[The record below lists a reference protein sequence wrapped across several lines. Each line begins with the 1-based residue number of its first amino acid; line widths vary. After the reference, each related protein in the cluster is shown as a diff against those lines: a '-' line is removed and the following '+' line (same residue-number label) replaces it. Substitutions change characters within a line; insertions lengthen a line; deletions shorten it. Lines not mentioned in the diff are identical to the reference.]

1 MDWNE
6 QALSLWNE
14 GKGNEAVSALFKAI
28 EQQPNDPD
36 GYYNLIQLLIAGDK
50 LADAAGV
57 LETAQEKFPRDRAI
71 VFAKGNWHYEQQ
83 QFTEALACYEDVFQH
98 KEHPLAGEAAAMM
111 GQCYLSLNQP
121 KLALVYLLEA
131 ETQFPEDKAIWQ
143 MMGDALLQT
152 GSFSDAGRYFNKVI
166 MIDET
171 NAEAWFKKGLTKRTL
186 NHDPDEVN
194 QCFKK
199 ARELDEELFLSFVK
213 QIKNIDDDLKN
224 ELD

>member
-1 MDWNE
+1 MDWNQ

-14 GKGNEAVSALFKAI
+14 GRGNEAVTALFKAI

-36 GYYNLIQLLIAGDK
+36 SYYNLIQLLIAGDK
-50 LADAAGV
+50 FADAAGV
-57 LETAQEKFPRDRAI
+57 LETAQEKFPRNVSFI
-71 VFAKGNWHYEQQ
+71 FTKGNWHYEQQ
-83 QFTEALACYEDVFQH
+83 QFSEALACYEDVFQR
-98 KEHPLAGEAAAMM
+98 KEHTLAGEATVML
-111 GQCYLSLNQP
+111 GQCYLALKQP

-131 ETQFPEDKAIWQ
+131 EVLFPGEENIWL

-166 MIDET
+166 IADET

-186 NHDPDEVN
+186 NHDPDGVN
-194 QCFKK
+194 ECFRK

-213 QIKNIDDDLKN
+213 QIKNIDDELKN
-224 ELD
+224 ELN